1 MLCTDRNRVEK
12 EAMCKVMEEMR
23 NNTVIETNLIAV
35 KNIMETMKLSIEQ
48 AMDALKIPESQRNL
62 MISKLQ

>member
-1 MLCTDRNRVEK
+1 MTSDKGYK
-12 EAMCKVMEEMR
+12 EAMCKAMEEMR
-23 NNTVIETNLIAV
+23 NETVIETNLIAV

-48 AMDALKIPESQRNL
+48 AMDALKIPESQRKL

>member
-1 MLCTDRNRVEK
+1 
-12 EAMCKVMEEMR
+12 MCKVMEEMR
-23 NNTVIETNLIAV
+23 HNTVIETNLIAV